1 MKKNILAAVTG
12 LLAIS
17 MFANGSPDSGNAR
30 GGESQRLTLYST
42 ESDELINLIVPSFQ
56 EKTGIKVEIIT
67 GGSGEILKRLESE
80 ANAPVADVLLGCS
93 YLMAKS
99 KAHLFQVYE
108 SPNEKYIIDGF
119 KNDGPINQ
127 YKMGTSVLLVN
138 KRLIGNIKIRGY
150 KDLLNPALK
159 GKIVTA
165 DAAAS
170 SSAFDHLANIMVDF
184 APAGKYESPESWD
197 YVQKLL
203 NNISGNVLQSSSAV
217 HKGVVGGEYAVGL
230 TYEDPACSYVKEG
243 ADNVEVIYM
252 EEGVVYCGSALM
264 VVKGTKNLINAQK
277 FVDYVLSEDI
287 QNKLGTEACLRGVRK
302 DAIVGKHM
310 KPLKDIKLVTTDFQ
324 YVSQKKSEWVEK
336 WTDCVTNVK

>member
-1 MKKNILAAVTG
+1 MKKIIATVTMG
-12 LLAIS
+12 LLVFLS
-17 MFANGSPDSGNAR
+17 FAKGTSDNAAAKT
-30 GGESQRLTLYST
+30 GENKILTLYST

-80 ANAPVADVLLGCS
+80 ANDPKADVLLGCS

-99 KAHLFQVYE
+99 KEHLFHPYE
-108 SPNEKYIIDGF
+108 SPNQKHIIAGF
-119 KNDGPINQ
+119 KNDGAINQ
-127 YKMGTSVLLVN
+127 YKMGTSVILIN
-138 KRLIGNIKIRGY
+138 KNLIGNIKVKGY

-170 SSAFDHLANIMVDF
+170 SSAFDHLTNIMADF
-184 APAGKYESPESWD
+184 SPEGKHDSPQAWE

-203 NNISGNVLQSSSAV
+203 ENISGNVLQSSSAV

-243 ADNVEVIYM
+243 ADHIEVVYM

-264 VVKGTKNLINAQK
+264 IVKGTKNLTNAQK
-277 FVDYVLSEDI
+277 FIDYVLSEDI

-302 DAIVGKHM
+302 DAVVGKHM
-310 KPLKDIKLVTTDFQ
+310 KPLKEIKLTTTDFQ

-336 WTDCVTNVK
+336 WTDYVTNVK